1 MAEERNRELQML
13 RSLNNNDQSF
23 VTFCN
28 RTLRLAEL
36 FWIDYN
42 GQYVRYARIPPGKAT
57 LMNTYVTHPWIAK
70 DAFVGL
76 PFLLNRSRVFFP
88 VACDGRESRDRVN
101 ITIPVYPLRARSMEV
116 VHHTFSSTDIAKSD
130 LPAALKQEVLKLPAR
145 KIPYTDYPSINAL
158 HFEEVLNEEEVELN
172 EEDENSADEDS
183 GNDGEGYEMW
193 NEENNGNLNEANEN
207 LRNDGAEEADEN

>member
-1 MAEERNRELQML
+1 MAEERNREVQIL

-36 FWIDYN
+36 FWVDYS

-76 PFLLNRSRVFFP
+76 PFLLNRSRIFFP
-88 VACDGRESRDRVN
+88 VAWDGRESRDRVN

-116 VHHTFSSTDIAKSD
+116 VHQRFSSTDIAKSD
-130 LPAALKQEVLKLPAR
+130 LPAALKHEVLQLHAR
-145 KIPYTDYPSINAL
+145 KISYTDYQSINAL
-158 HFEEVLNEEEVELN
+158 HFEEVLNEEEVDLN
-172 EEDENSADEDS
+172 EEDENSSDEDS
-183 GNDGEGYEMW
+183 GNDGEDE
-193 NEENNGNLNEANEN
+193 NLNDPNEN
-207 LRNDGAEEADEN
+207 IRNDGAEEANES